1 MKHYAKYRHKIIIIA
16 FKKFVIGRK
25 NTNIL
30 AVLKKIVHGC
40 VTEEINN
47 K

>member
-40 VTEEINN
+40 VTEDV
-47 K
+47 KM